1 QDDVSTRPVFSG
13 YPRRMSQNPLL
24 ILFELFVMVLSIS
37 LHDAT
42 QAWAAN
48 RLGDPTARMLG
59 RTTMNPAKHFSV
71 WGMVVSPLL
80 SIFIF
85 PSILPYGWG
94 QPVPMTYRNFP
105 KKSGEMLAVLSGP
118 VVQFLAAIVALIVLV
133 ILKHKAAGAN
143 DSFGIAVLLA
153 RRIPMPIDLAALP
166 SIFPVL
172 LLLYLCIMTNLFLCI
187 FNMLPLPFLDG
198 GRILIHFLP
207 HDAAR
212 AFEQYSLYFMIGFF
226 LIGGFLVDIVFG
238 PLLTIFT
245 VLLVKL

>member
-1 QDDVSTRPVFSG
+1 
-13 YPRRMSQNPLL
+13 MSQNPVL

-48 RLGDPTARMLG
+48 RLGDPTARMMG
-59 RTTMNPAKHFSV
+59 RMTMNPAKHFSA

-85 PSILPYGWG
+85 PGLVPYGWG

-105 KKSGEMLAVLSGP
+105 KKNGEFLAVLSGP
-118 VVQFLAAIVALIVLV
+118 GVQFFAAVIALIVLV
-133 ILKHKAAGAN
+133 TLKHTVAQAN
-143 DSFGIAVLLA
+143 ASLDIVIALA
-153 RRIPMPIDLAALP
+153 LRQPVPVDLAALP
-166 SIFPVL
+166 GIFPLL
-172 LLLYLCIMTNLFLCI
+172 LLLYLCIMTNLFLCV

-198 GRILIHFLP
+198 GKIIVHFLP
-207 HDAAR
+207 YNAAK

-238 PLLTIFT
+238 PLLAIFT
-245 VLLVKL
+245 VLLGKL

>member
-1 QDDVSTRPVFSG
+1 
-13 YPRRMSQNPLL
+13 MSQNPLL

-105 KKSGEMLAVLSGP
+105 KKNGEMLAVLSGP
-118 VVQFLAAIVALIVLV
+118 VVQFFAAIVALIVLV
-133 ILKHKAAGAN
+133 ILKHTVTMAN
-143 DSFGIAVLLA
+143 ASMDIVISLA
-153 RRIPMPIDLAALP
+153 LRQPVPVDLASLP
-166 SIFPVL
+166 GIFPVL
-172 LLLYLCIMTNLFLCI
+172 LLLYLCVMTNLFLCV

-198 GRILIHFLP
+198 GRIVIHFLP
-207 HDAAR
+207 HNAAR
-212 AFEQYSLYFMIGFF
+212 AFEQYSLYFMIAFF

-238 PLLTIFT
+238 PLLAIFT
-245 VLLVKL
+245 VLLGRL